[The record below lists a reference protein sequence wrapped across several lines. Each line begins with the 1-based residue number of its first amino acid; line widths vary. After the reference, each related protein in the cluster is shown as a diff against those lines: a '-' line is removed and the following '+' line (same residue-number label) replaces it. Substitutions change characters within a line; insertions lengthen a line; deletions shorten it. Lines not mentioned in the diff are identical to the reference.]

1 MLDGNFLNWLLFKP
15 LPKAIERGVDYIM
28 LVNIVQ
34 ELSMLENIIFF
45 NVLIC

>member
-15 LPKAIERGVDYIM
+15 LTKAIERGVDYIM